1 MQQDRLT
8 GKLKP
13 QYKTFAD
20 NYIEN
25 GGNMTKAARDAGYAE
40 KGLNKRV
47 GRLMANEG
55 IKEYIACRQQEIDSQ
70 RICSLKEIQEFRSRV
85 VRGEE
90 KDQFELD
97 AALTER
103 LKAANDLEKA
113 LKIKEEEEERHRI
126 AEAARNA
133 GIWT

>member
-1 MQQDRLT
+1 MQDELI

-13 QYKTFAD
+13 QYKAFAD

-55 IKEYIACRQQEIDSQ
+55 IKAYIASRQQEIDSQ
-70 RICSLKEIQEFRSRV
+70 RICSLKEIQEFRSV
-85 VRGEE
+85 LFVGKKKTNLNLTLPSQ
-90 KDQFELD
+90 KD
-97 AALTER
+97 
-103 LKAANDLEKA
+103 
-113 LKIKEEEEERHRI
+113 
-126 AEAARNA
+126 
-133 GIWT
+133 

>member
-47 GRLMANEG
+47 GRLMANE
-55 IKEYIACRQQEIDSQ
+55 A
-70 RICSLKEIQEFRSRV
+70 
-85 VRGEE
+85 
-90 KDQFELD
+90 
-97 AALTER
+97 
-103 LKAANDLEKA
+103 
-113 LKIKEEEEERHRI
+113 
-126 AEAARNA
+126 
-133 GIWT
+133 

>member
-1 MQQDRLT
+1 MQDELI

-13 QYKTFAD
+13 QYKAFAD

-55 IKEYIACRQQEIDSQ
+55 IKAYIASRQQEIDSQ

-103 LKAANDLEKA
+103 L
-113 LKIKEEEEERHRI
+113 
-126 AEAARNA
+126 
-133 GIWT
+133 